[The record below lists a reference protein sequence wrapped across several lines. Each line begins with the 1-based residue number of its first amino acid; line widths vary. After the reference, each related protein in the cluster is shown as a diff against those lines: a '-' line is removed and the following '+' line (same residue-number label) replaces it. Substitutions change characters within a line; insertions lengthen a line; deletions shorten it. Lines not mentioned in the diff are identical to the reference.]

1 MYVSLVSP
9 WWIDQHLDLID
20 QVYSPV
26 EISASVALIDYGSMP
41 VFAYSSNSYV
51 MPANPSPI
59 TQVIIKDSSNSFES
73 KASYH
78 LDSYSKDGIQSFVHY
93 ELYIDVTWAL
103 LPSTTITYSF
113 VSYNNENPPSWIQFN
128 ETTSKLIFTAPRL
141 SAQTKYTFGI
151 NSDLGNGKS
160 AIKPIYLTV
169 DAGPPC
175 LVTNWNNWYQ
185 NYTSQWEIWNNNYSI
200 VNYNKE

>member
-1 MYVSLVSP
+1 MYASLVSP
-9 WWIDQHLDLID
+9 WWFDQHLDLVD
-20 QVYSPV
+20 QVYTPV
-26 EISASVALIDYGSMP
+26 EISASVALIDYSTMP

-51 MPANPSPI
+51 IHANLSPI
-59 TQVIIKDSSNSFES
+59 TQLITKDSSNSFES

-93 ELYIDVTWAL
+93 DLYIDVTWAL
-103 LPSTTITYSF
+103 LSSTTITYSF
-113 VSYNNENPPSWIQFN
+113 VNYNNESPPSWIQFN

-141 SAQTKYTFGI
+141 SAQTKYTFGL
-151 NSDLGNGKS
+151 NSDLGNGKF

-175 LVTNWNNWYQ
+175 LVSNWISWYQ
-185 NYTSQWEIWNNNYSI
+185 NYTDQWETWASSYSMI
-200 VNYNKE
+200 HGYKK